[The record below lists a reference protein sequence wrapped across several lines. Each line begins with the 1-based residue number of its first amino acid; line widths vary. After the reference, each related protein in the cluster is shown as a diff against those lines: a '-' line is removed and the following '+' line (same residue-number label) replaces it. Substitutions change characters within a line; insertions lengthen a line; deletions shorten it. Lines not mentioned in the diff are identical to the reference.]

1 MSMPTVAVSDDL
13 ASQAAG
19 LKLAIWRAVEAQ
31 HQVATMVLVDTLDEQ
46 ALLESLLDASKP
58 PLPDAMRSLHWLLFT
73 PFRYPPLPSGSRFR
87 GPAEPGVFYGADE
100 RRTACAELGYWRWRF
115 LNDSPALDTL
125 GPMAQTLFLTPV
137 AGLGIDLRLP
147 PFDAMR
153 AAWMHPTDY
162 SACQA
167 LARQARDA
175 GLQLIRYAS
184 VRDPESGACA
194 ALLSHT
200 GFSADKPLA
209 NESWTLVVSREH
221 VIWRQTSVFENQAFE
236 FSSAAWRTA
245 AQAPPEAQLNR

>member
-1 MSMPTVAVSDDL
+1 MRTVAGSDDL
-13 ASQAAG
+13 TSHATS
-19 LKLAIWRAVEAQ
+19 LKLEIWRAVEAQ

-115 LNDSPALDTL
+115 LNDSPALDAL
-125 GPMAQTLFLTPV
+125 GPIAQTLFLTPV
-137 AGLGIDLRLP
+137 AGPGIDLRLP
-147 PFDAMR
+147 PFDTRQAD
-153 AAWMHPTDY
+153 WMHHTSY
-162 SACQA
+162 AACQA
-167 LARQARDA
+167 LARQARKS

-184 VRDPESGACA
+184 VRDPESGGCA
-194 ALLSHT
+194 ALLSHN
-200 GFSADKPLA
+200 GFAADKPSA
-209 NESWTLVVSREH
+209 NESWTLVVTREH

-236 FSSAAWRTA
+236 FNAAAWHA
-245 AQAPPEAQLNR
+245 AA